1 MPRRS
6 PRLAPAPVAIRGD
19 HSEGRFQIRDSAT
32 PVRGRGGVAAP
43 VARGS
48 APPPA
53 ILPRHAQ
60 VARLIVNNNPETMKP
75 PRRTAP
81 TTTGWIP
88 PSQGTRSQACA
99 GCVHLP
105 ALPRG
110 VTRCLCKAGIT
121 ASRFVRT
128 APTDANEFVVRARRS
143 LRDQAIAL
151 GLDVGGRIARVL
163 PDEKHPPLAG
173 VRFLELVQ
181 AVRRRQRRLR
191 HGSTPFLGILVM
203 RRHRSASCR
212 ARGCLRA
219 WRGAPR
225 SRASPAP
232 ARRYRPRSPGRRPP
246 TA

>member
-60 VARLIVNNNPETMKP
+60 VARFIVNNNPETMNP

-88 PSQGTRSQACA
+88 PSRAHAAKLAQAGTLACA
-99 GCVHLP
+99 
-105 ALPRG
+105 
-110 VTRCLCKAGIT
+110 
-121 ASRFVRT
+121 
-128 APTDANEFVVRARRS
+128 
-143 LRDQAIAL
+143 
-151 GLDVGGRIARVL
+151 
-163 PDEKHPPLAG
+163 
-173 VRFLELVQ
+173 
-181 AVRRRQRRLR
+181 
-191 HGSTPFLGILVM
+191 
-203 RRHRSASCR
+203 
-212 ARGCLRA
+212 
-219 WRGAPR
+219 APR
-225 SRASPAP
+225 SDALFVQGGHHAS
-232 ARRYRPRSPGRRPP
+232 SGRR
-246 TA
+246 